1 MTRKP
6 LSELHDWKLEHK
18 DQDIRGWKVV
28 DAAGAN
34 LGTVDDLIVDTNTE
48 YVETLRLRSGAEIP
62 ASQIEIGDR
71 KVIFNKAAGGRA
83 TDDGRPYDEGL
94 RDDQGQMRVPVIEED
109 IDIGKRKVERGGIRV
124 TTHVHE
130 RPVEEQV
137 TLRDETVH
145 VDRHKADRPATDAD
159 FERMRDQEFEVHET
173 DEEAVVNKRAHVT
186 EEVRIS
192 KEADEHRE
200 TVRGTERK
208 TDVDVEKLRERERG
222 R

>member
-18 DQDIRGWKVV
+18 DQDIRGWKLF

-34 LGTVDDLIVDTNTE
+34 LGTIDELIVDTNTQ
-48 YVETLRLRSGAEIP
+48 YVEALRLKDGAEIP

-71 KVIFNKAAGGRA
+71 KVILNNSDSYAAHDKRTA
-83 TDDGRPYDEGL
+83 DDEHRH
-94 RDDQGQMRVPVIEED
+94 DQSETHLPVIDEE
-109 IDIGKRKVERGGIRV
+109 IDIGKRKVEQGGIRV

-145 VDRHKADRPATDAD
+145 VDRRKVDRPATDAD
-159 FERMRDQEFEVHET
+159 FERMRDQEFEVRET
-173 DEEAVVNKRAHVT
+173 EEEAVVNKRARVT
-186 EEVRIS
+186 EEVHIS
-192 KEADEHRE
+192 KDVDEHRE
-200 TVRGTERK
+200 TVRGTERT
-208 TDVDVEKLRERERG
+208 TDVDVEKVRERDRK